1 MAYDTFIPTIW
12 NEALNRELR
21 PKYKLAQHTNREY
34 EGDVKQAGDSVRIL
48 NVGRPT
54 IYSTTTD
61 SKETFHTNI
70 NGPEMID
77 NSSITLQVKQIRYFN
92 YYVGDIDKWQM
103 LNDGKVMAAYRAET
117 TDALANEVDVYLG
130 QTIFV
135 GADVPVI
142 TNAFSNSTYGY
153 IKVTAGD
160 SDSTPAPGDAQN
172 VLELLDEVVLKA
184 RQNNIPD
191 STPLYVDCTPKFFG
205 LVRRALAKF
214 LTDNVKIVE
223 GREYVEYNNL
233 RISWSNNVKTVAAV
247 DGVNAY
253 YEYVTVRTDRAVAY
267 VHPLT
272 HSEPYRPEG
281 GFSDAIKGYIVFDA
295 MVTRPKEIFNI
306 KVTY

>member
-12 NEALNRELR
+12 NEALNRELK

-34 EGDVKQAGDSVRIL
+34 DGDVKQAGDSVRIL

-142 TNAFSNSTYGY
+142 TNAFSHATYGY

-160 SDSTPAPGDAQN
+160 SGAASAGNAQN

-214 LTDNVKIVE
+214 LTDNVKTVE

-233 RISWSNNVKTVAAV
+233 RISWSNNVKTVDAV
-247 DGVNAY
+247 TDANAY

-295 MVTRPKEIFNI
+295 MVVRPKEIFSI

>member
-1 MAYDTFIPTIW
+1 MNKTF
-12 NEALNRELR
+12 LNRRL
-21 PKYKLAQHTNREY
+21 
-34 EGDVKQAGDSVRIL
+34 
-48 NVGRPT
+48 
-54 IYSTTTD
+54 
-61 SKETFHTNI
+61 
-70 NGPEMID
+70 
-77 NSSITLQVKQIRYFN
+77 
-92 YYVGDIDKWQM
+92 
-103 LNDGKVMAAYRAET
+103 
-117 TDALANEVDVYLG
+117 
-130 QTIFV
+130 
-135 GADVPVI
+135 
-142 TNAFSNSTYGY
+142 
-153 IKVTAGD
+153 
-160 SDSTPAPGDAQN
+160 
-172 VLELLDEVVLKA
+172 LKA

-214 LTDNVKIVE
+214 LTDNVKTVE

-247 DGVNAY
+247 DSGNAY

-281 GFSDAIKGYIVFDA
+281 GFSDAIKGYIVFDG

>member
-12 NEALNRELR
+12 NEALNRELK

-61 SKETFHTNI
+61 EKETFHKSIT
-70 NGPEMID
+70 GPEMID

-142 TNAFSNSTYGY
+142 TNAFSNATYGY

-160 SDSTPAPGDAQN
+160 SAGTPSSSVHKTFLN
-172 VLELLDEVVLKA
+172 YLTK
-184 RQNNIPD
+184 
-191 STPLYVDCTPKFFG
+191 LY
-205 LVRRALAKF
+205 
-214 LTDNVKIVE
+214 
-223 GREYVEYNNL
+223 
-233 RISWSNNVKTVAAV
+233 
-247 DGVNAY
+247 
-253 YEYVTVRTDRAVAY
+253 
-267 VHPLT
+267 
-272 HSEPYRPEG
+272 
-281 GFSDAIKGYIVFDA
+281 
-295 MVTRPKEIFNI
+295 
-306 KVTY
+306 

>member
-12 NEALNRELR
+12 NEALNRELK

-34 EGDVKQAGDSVRIL
+34 DGDVKQAGDSVRIL

-61 SKETFHTNI
+61 NKENFHTNI
-70 NGPEMID
+70 SGPEMID

-142 TNAFSNSTYGY
+142 TNAYSDATYGY
-153 IKVTAGD
+153 IKATAGD
-160 SDSTPAPGDAQN
+160 SAAVQAGAAQN

-191 STPLYVDCTPKFFG
+191 STPLYVEGTPKFFG

-214 LTDNVKIVE
+214 LTDNVKTVE

-247 DGVNAY
+247 DSGNAY

-281 GFSDAIKGYIVFDA
+281 GFSDAIKGYIVFDG

>member
-1 MAYDTFIPTIW
+1 MRAT
-12 NEALNRELR
+12 LN
-21 PKYKLAQHTNREY
+21 
-34 EGDVKQAGDSVRIL
+34 KQGDSVRIL

-61 SKETFHTNI
+61 NKESSTQI
-70 NGPEMID
+70 LMPEMID

-117 TDALANEVDVYLG
+117 TDALANEVDAYLG

-142 TNAFSNSTYGY
+142 TNAFSNATYGY

-214 LTDNVKIVE
+214 LTDNVKTVE

-233 RISWSNNVKTVAAV
+233 RISWSNNVKTV
-247 DGVNAY
+247 
-253 YEYVTVRTDRAVAY
+253 
-267 VHPLT
+267 
-272 HSEPYRPEG
+272 
-281 GFSDAIKGYIVFDA
+281 DAGWPMK
-295 MVTRPKEIFNI
+295 RLL
-306 KVTY
+306 

>member
-12 NEALNRELR
+12 NEALNRELK

-34 EGDVKQAGDSVRIL
+34 DGDVKQAGDSVRIL

-70 NGPEMID
+70 SGPEMID

-142 TNAFSNSTYGY
+142 TNAYSDATYGY
-153 IKVTAGD
+153 IKATAGD
-160 SDSTPAPGDAQN
+160 SAAVQAGAAQN

-214 LTDNVKIVE
+214 LTDNVKTVE

-247 DGVNAY
+247 DSGNAY

-295 MVTRPKEIFNI
+295 MVVRPKEIFNI

>member
-12 NEALNRELR
+12 NEALNRELK

-61 SKETFHTNI
+61 EKETFHKSIT
-70 NGPEMID
+70 GPEMID

-142 TNAFSNSTYGY
+142 TNDFSNSTYGY

-160 SDSTPAPGDAQN
+160 SDTTPAAGDPQN

-214 LTDNVKIVE
+214 LTDNVKTVE

-247 DGVNAY
+247 ENGNAY

-281 GFSDAIKGYIVFDA
+281 GFSDAIKGYIVFDG

>member
-12 NEALNRELR
+12 NEALNRELK

-70 NGPEMID
+70 SGPEMID

-142 TNAFSNSTYGY
+142 TNAFSHATYGY

-160 SDSTPAPGDAQN
+160 SGAASAGNAQN

-214 LTDNVKIVE
+214 LTDNVKTVE

-233 RISWSNNVKTVAAV
+233 RISWSNNVKTVAEVTDA
-247 DGVNAY
+247 NAY

-272 HSEPYRPEG
+272 HSEPYRPED

-295 MVTRPKEIFNI
+295 MVVRPKEIFSI

>member
-12 NEALNRELR
+12 NEALNRELK

-34 EGDVKQAGDSVRIL
+34 DGDVKQAGDSVRIL

-70 NGPEMID
+70 SGPEMID

-142 TNAFSNSTYGY
+142 TNAYSDATYGY
-153 IKVTAGD
+153 IKATAGD
-160 SDSTPAPGDAQN
+160 SAAVQAGAAQN

-191 STPLYVDCTPKFFG
+191 STPLYVEGTPKFFG

-214 LTDNVKIVE
+214 LTDNVKTVE

-247 DGVNAY
+247 DSGNAY

-295 MVTRPKEIFNI
+295 MVVRPKEIFNI

>member
-12 NEALNRELR
+12 NEALNRELK

-34 EGDVKQAGDSVRIL
+34 DGDVKQAGDSVRIL

-70 NGPEMID
+70 SGPEMID

-142 TNAFSNSTYGY
+142 TNAYSDATYGY
-153 IKVTAGD
+153 IKATAGD
-160 SDSTPAPGDAQN
+160 SAAVQAGAAQN

-191 STPLYVDCTPKFFG
+191 STPLYVEGTPKFFG

-214 LTDNVKIVE
+214 LTDNVKTVE

-247 DGVNAY
+247 DSGNAY

-272 HSEPYRPEG
+272 HSEPYRPED

-295 MVTRPKEIFNI
+295 MVVRPKEIFNI

>member
-12 NEALNRELR
+12 NEALNRELK

-70 NGPEMID
+70 SGPEMID

-142 TNAFSNSTYGY
+142 TNAYSDATYGY
-153 IKVTAGD
+153 IKATAGD
-160 SDSTPAPGDAQN
+160 SAAVQAGAAQN

-214 LTDNVKIVE
+214 LTDNVKTIE

-247 DGVNAY
+247 EGQNAY

-272 HSEPYRPEG
+272 HSEPYRPED
-281 GFSDAIKGYIVFDA
+281 GFSDAIKGYIVFDG

>member
-12 NEALNRELR
+12 NEALNRELK
-21 PKYKLAQHTNREY
+21 PKYRLAQHTNREY

-70 NGPEMID
+70 SGPEMID

-142 TNAFSNSTYGY
+142 TNAFSHATYGY

-160 SDSTPAPGDAQN
+160 SAAAAAGNAQN
-172 VLELLDEVVLKA
+172 VLELLDEAVLKA

-191 STPLYVDCTPKFFG
+191 STPLYVEGTPKFFG

-214 LTDNVKIVE
+214 LTDNVKTVE

-233 RISWSNNVKTVAAV
+233 RISWSNNVKTVAEV
-247 DGVNAY
+247 TEGNAY

-281 GFSDAIKGYIVFDA
+281 GFSDAIKGYIVFDG

>member
-1 MAYDTFIPTIW
+1 
-12 NEALNRELR
+12 
-21 PKYKLAQHTNREY
+21 
-34 EGDVKQAGDSVRIL
+34 
-48 NVGRPT
+48 VGRPT

-61 SKETFHTNI
+61 NKEGFHTNI
-70 NGPEMID
+70 DGPEMID

-142 TNAFSNSTYGY
+142 TNAFSNATYGY

-160 SDSTPAPGDAQN
+160 SSSTPSADGAQN

-214 LTDNVKIVE
+214 LTDNVKTVE

-233 RISWSNNVKTVAAV
+233 RISWSNNVKTVAEV
-247 DGVNAY
+247 NDGNAY

>member
-12 NEALNRELR
+12 NEALNRELK

-70 NGPEMID
+70 SGPEMID

-142 TNAFSNSTYGY
+142 TNAFSHANYGY

-160 SDSTPAPGDAQN
+160 SGTASAGNAQN

-233 RISWSNNVKTVAAV
+233 RISWSNNVKTVDAVTEANAA
-247 DGVNAY
+247 
-253 YEYVTVRTDRAVAY
+253 YEYVTIRTDRAVAY

-272 HSEPYRPEG
+272 HSEPYRPED
-281 GFSDAIKGYIVFDA
+281 GFADAIKGYIVFDG